1 MLKAENTLKVIIG
14 ILLTIVGFFS
24 VQTYLSIK
32 ELEKEVVTIRVK
44 LAEFEAQKITRD
56 EIRNLISDYHESH
69 PCTASGKNLSL

>member
-69 PCTASGKNLSL
+69 PCTANIKNQ

>member
-69 PCTASGKNLSL
+69 PCTASVKN